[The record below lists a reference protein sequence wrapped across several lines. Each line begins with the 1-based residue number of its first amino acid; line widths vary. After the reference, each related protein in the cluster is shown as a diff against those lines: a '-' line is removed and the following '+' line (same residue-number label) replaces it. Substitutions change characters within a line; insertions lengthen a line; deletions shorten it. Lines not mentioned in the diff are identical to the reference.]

1 MQNKIFS
8 ICLFECG
15 LPHSGFLVWK
25 LQIHNGFHFLQKEA
39 SLMRC
44 GIYTHLWV
52 YDLLR
57 HGQLVSFKIR
67 IPSYGAGI
75 QSHYSPIGYPQ
86 GKIHTAVSLMEV
98 LLGCS
103 SLWAQAS
110 QLGNVANC
118 FFPKQ
123 FAACLPP
130 LNTVRADPLGGG
142 FQVNSRLILSSLL
155 QQSSTSK
162 FWEANKGINFCR
174 MCGHYLEIKIQLL
187 FYCTAKKVFLNVISK
202 CR

>member
-1 MQNKIFS
+1 MQNKICS

-15 LPHSGFLVWK
+15 LPHSGFLVWT

-57 HGQLVSFKIR
+57 HGQRVSFKIR

-110 QLGNVANC
+110 QLGNVANY
-118 FFPKQ
+118 FFPQ
-123 FAACLPP
+123 AVCSLPTTLEYCESRP
-130 LNTVRADPLGGG
+130 SWRRLSGQ
-142 FQVNSRLILSSLL
+142 FQVNSFKSAAVEFYFQVLGGKQRHKFLQDVWSLFRDKNPIIILL
-155 QQSSTSK
+155 
-162 FWEANKGINFCR
+162 
-174 MCGHYLEIKIQLL
+174 
-187 FYCTAKKVFLNVISK
+187 YCKKYFLM
-202 CR
+202 